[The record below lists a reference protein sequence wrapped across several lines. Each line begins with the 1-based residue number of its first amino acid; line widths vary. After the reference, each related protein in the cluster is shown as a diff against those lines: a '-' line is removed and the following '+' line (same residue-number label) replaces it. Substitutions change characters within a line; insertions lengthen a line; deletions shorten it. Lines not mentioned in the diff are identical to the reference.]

1 MTTPDLLQ
9 PVVTDEDLVGI
20 GQESW
25 ASVVPDADGPLDELP
40 VVAEVEFTGHVE
52 VSGGWAGD
60 VVVGLSRA
68 AAEALARA
76 MFTPDQ
82 VVEADCLDAVGE
94 FTNIVGGSV
103 KSIVPGPSALSLP
116 EVAVAGV
123 PVGAAVL
130 PETAALVAS
139 GSLSWRGEPVQL
151 TVWSREQEIVQ
162 EGLEGTSQ

>member
-1 MTTPDLLQ
+1 MAASDVLQ
-9 PVVTDEDLVGI
+9 PVVSDEDLVGI

-25 ASVVPDADGPLDELP
+25 ASVVPDEDGPLDEQP
-40 VVAEVEFTGHVE
+40 VVAEVDFTGHVV
-52 VSGGWAGD
+52 VSGGWSGD
-60 VVVGLSRA
+60 VVVGLSRS

-103 KSIVPGPSALSLP
+103 KSIVPGPSVLSLP
-116 EVAVAGV
+116 DVAVGGV
-123 PVGAAVL
+123 PAAASVL

-151 TVWSREQEIVQ
+151 TVWSREQED
-162 EGLEGTSQ
+162 LEGTSQ

>member
-1 MTTPDLLQ
+1 MSGYDLLQ
-9 PVVTDEDLVGI
+9 PVVTDEDVVGI

-40 VVAEVEFTGHVE
+40 VVAEVEFTGHVV

-60 VVVGLSRA
+60 VVVGLSRG

-76 MFTPDQ
+76 MFTPEQ
-82 VVEADCLDAVGE
+82 VVEADGLDAVGE

-116 EVAVAGV
+116 EVCVGGLPAG
-123 PVGAAVL
+123 ADVL

-139 GSLSWRGEPVQL
+139 ASLSWRGEPVQL
-151 TVWSREQEIVQ
+151 TVWSREQENVQ
-162 EGLEGTSQ
+162 DGLEGSAE